1 MAGLT
6 LYMLLLGLFALYVA
20 GMGGGLSIIH
30 VVIGVGSFIC
40 GGDGWRAKHYTCC
53 YWGCLPY
60 MWRGWV
66 AG

>member
-6 LYMLLLGLFALYVA
+6 LYMLLLGLVALYMA

-40 GGDGWRAKHYTCC
+40 GGDGWRA
-53 YWGCLPY
+53 
-60 MWRGWV
+60 
-66 AG
+66 